1 MNLRTRFTISRANW
15 IYALFAATLLAI
27 LGQAAFAD
35 EPATPPADAT
45 TSFEA
50 SYRLGAG
57 DKLKLIVFG
66 EENLSGEFTV
76 DDSGNIALP
85 LVGTV
90 KAQGKSLG
98 EFEAIVVTSLKN
110 GYLKDPH
117 VSVEVLNYRPFYIIG
132 EVTKGGQYPYQAGLT
147 VLNAV
152 AIAGGYTFRAD
163 TGEAFI
169 TRSGHEIQFDLKAP
183 VIVYPGDVVRIP
195 ERFF

>member
-1 MNLRTRFTISRANW
+1 MNVRMCFAISRAGW
-15 IYALFAATLLAI
+15 AHALFAAMLLAI
-27 LGQAAFAD
+27 SGQAGFAD
-35 EPATPPADAT
+35 EPSQPADAA

-57 DKLKLIVFG
+57 DKLKLTVFG
-66 EENLSGEFTV
+66 EENLSGEFIV
-76 DDSGNIALP
+76 DDSGNVALP
-85 LVGTV
+85 LAGTV
-90 KAQGKSLG
+90 RAQGKSLS

-117 VSVEVLNYRPFYIIG
+117 VNVEVLNYRPFYIIG
-132 EVTKGGQYPYQAGLT
+132 EVNKGGQYPYQAGLT

-169 TRSGHEIQFDLKAP
+169 TRSGHEIEFDLKAP
-183 VIVYPGDVVRIP
+183 IIVYPGDVVRIP

>member
-1 MNLRTRFTISRANW
+1 MNMRMFFAIPRASW
-15 IYALFAATLLAI
+15 ARALFALLLLVISGHA
-27 LGQAAFAD
+27 GFAD
-35 EPATPPADAT
+35 EQSQPGDTA

-66 EENLSGEFTV
+66 EDNLSGEFTV
-76 DDSGNIALP
+76 DDSGNVALP
-85 LVGTV
+85 LIGTV
-90 KAQGKSLG
+90 QARGKSLS
-98 EFEAIVVTSLKN
+98 EFEALVVASLKN
-110 GYLKDPH
+110 GYLRDPH

-132 EVTKGGQYPYQAGLT
+132 EVNKGGQYPYQAGLT

-163 TGEAFI
+163 TSEAFI
-169 TRSGHEIQFDLKAP
+169 TRSGHEIEFDLKGP